1 MSQARDDILKGLRD
15 AIAKQPPFPTQDQT
29 QESYLSVTRL
39 TPNEDLRARFIVEVE
54 RVKGVVH
61 PAEND
66 DEARRILREL
76 LVSKGVQRA
85 TMWDQEHIRLDGV
98 EAMLGELGIA
108 RVQGEDAV
116 VATADAGITGCDW
129 AIAATGTLVLSSGPG
144 KPRMASLL
152 PPAHIAIVTTDQ
164 LVPRLEDYIA
174 AQRANHLGVFRR
186 SSNVT
191 LITGCSRTSD
201 IEMHPV
207 FGVHGPLELHVILI
221 DNLRE

>member
-1 MSQARDDILKGLRD
+1 MTSARDEILKSLRD
-15 AIAKQPPFPTQDQT
+15 QLAARPPFAEAAPTPGIP
-29 QESYLSVTRL
+29 VTRL
-39 TPNEDLRARFIVEVE
+39 DADEDLAARFVAEVE

-61 PAEND
+61 RAA
-66 DEARRILREL
+66 DEDAARQILAAL
-76 LVSKGVQRA
+76 LQARGAQRA
-85 TMWDQEHIRLDGV
+85 TMWDPEHIPLTGIGETLDALGV
-98 EAMLGELGIA
+98 A
-108 RVQGEDAV
+108 RVQGDDHA

-152 PPAHIAIVTTDQ
+152 PPVHIAVVTADQ
-164 LVPRLEDYIA
+164 IVPRLEDYIA
-174 AQRANHLGVFRR
+174 AQRAIHLGIFRK

-207 FGVHGPLELHVILI
+207 FGVHGPLELHIILI
-221 DNLRE
+221 DNL

>member
-1 MSQARDDILKGLRD
+1 MSSARDDILNKLR
-15 AIAKQPPFPTQDQT
+15 AAAAAGKPFTRDTTPAMIPATKL
-29 QESYLSVTRL
+29 ESD
-39 TPNEDLRARFIVEVE
+39 EDLAARFTAEVE

-61 PAEND
+61 PAQNEGD
-66 DEARRILREL
+66 ALRILRDL
-76 LVSKGVQRA
+76 LTAKGVKRA
-85 TMWDQEHIRLDGV
+85 TMWDQEHVDLQ
-98 EAMLGELGIA
+98 GIEPLLSEMGITCL
-108 RVQGEDAV
+108 QGSNDV

-129 AIAATGTLVLSSGPG
+129 AIAATGTLVLSSGAG

-152 PPAHIAIVTTDQ
+152 PPLHIAIVTADK
-164 LVPRLEDYIA
+164 LIPRLEDYVA
-174 AQRANHLGVFRR
+174 AQRVNRLGIFRS

-221 DNLRE
+221 DNLSA

>member
-1 MSQARDDILKGLRD
+1 
-15 AIAKQPPFPTQDQT
+15 
-29 QESYLSVTRL
+29 
-39 TPNEDLRARFIVEVE
+39 
-54 RVKGVVH
+54 
-61 PAEND
+61 
-66 DEARRILREL
+66 
-76 LVSKGVQRA
+76 
-85 TMWDQEHIRLDGV
+85 
-98 EAMLGELGIA
+98 
-108 RVQGEDAV
+108 
-116 VATADAGITGCDW
+116 
-129 AIAATGTLVLSSGPG
+129 
-144 KPRMASLL
+144 MASLL
-152 PPAHIAIVTTDQ
+152 PPVHIAIVTTDQ